1 MFDNTDSKDMKDV
14 SNGVNEEIGFAN
26 GDDIVLVDDVAI
38 NGSKKIKNPNP
49 NSIRLASNR
58 ILKNVKSKDKKV
70 IKKEQTRKPV
80 NG

>member
-1 MFDNTDSKDMKDV
+1 MIDNTDSKDMKYV

>member
-14 SNGVNEEIGFAN
+14 SSGVNEEIGFAN